1 MSSNWLKLT
10 LGELCAQQGGAIQT
24 GPFGSQLHN
33 SDYKVEGTPVVMPTN
48 IIGSRVVEDGI
59 ARIDK
64 ADVDRLS
71 QHKLRIGDLVFSRR
85 GDVTKNALVR
95 AREVGWLCGTG
106 CLKVRLGDES
116 LASAEFVSYYLQLP
130 AIKEWLIQH
139 AVGATMPNLNTGIL
153 SGVPLILA
161 PADTQIKIV
170 RLLAALDSSI
180 LTLQQQN
187 TSLEAIVQTLFRSWF
202 VNFDPVHA
210 KAAGKEPEVLSTGL
224 AQLFP
229 SELEESELGSIPRAW
244 SITSFGD
251 AFDIKGGGTPNTK
264 ESSYWNNGTHWWA
277 TPKDLSNL
285 TSSVIYQTA
294 FKLTAAGVKKI
305 SSKILPLG
313 TTLMSSRAPV
323 GYLAIAKAPISINQ
337 GFIAIPPTEGLSPSF
352 IVNLLLQKMPEI
364 KANAGGT
371 TFAEIS
377 KSQFRPI
384 KWVRPSKEV
393 LDAFGRIAEPIYATV
408 HANCLTIDAL
418 SSLRDHL
425 LPRLI
430 SGKLRIEDAEASVAA
445 MTLELEAAG

>member
-33 SDYKVEGTPVVMPTN
+33 SDYKVDGTPVVMPTN
-48 IIGSRVVEDGI
+48 IIGSRVAEDGI

-71 QHKLRIGDLVFSRR
+71 QHKLRVGDLVFSRR

-153 SGVPLILA
+153 SAVPLILA
-161 PADTQIKIV
+161 PPGMQIKIV

-187 TSLEAIVQTLFRSWF
+187 TSLEAVVQTLFRSWF
-202 VNFDPVHA
+202 VNFDPVDA
-210 KAAGKEPEVLSTGL
+210 KAAGKEPEAMSAEL
-224 AQLFP
+224 AALFP
-229 SELEESELGSIPRAW
+229 NEFEDHELGAIPKGW
-244 SITSFGD
+244 SIGRIGD
-251 AFDIKGGGTPNTK
+251 IGQNIR
-264 ESSYWNNGTHWWA
+264 E
-277 TPKDLSNL
+277 
-285 TSSVIYQTA
+285 
-294 FKLTAAGVKKI
+294 
-305 SSKILPLG
+305 LG
-313 TTLMSSRAPV
+313 KPTE
-323 GYLAIAKAPISINQ
+323 
-337 GFIAIPPTEGLSPSF
+337 IPPTTPYIGLEH
-352 IVNLLLQKMPEI
+352 MPRRSLSIIEWGS
-364 KANAGGT
+364 A
-371 TFAEIS
+371 
-377 KSQFRPI
+377 
-384 KWVRPSKEV
+384 
-393 LDAFGRIAEPIYATV
+393 ATV
-408 HANCLTIDAL
+408 ESGKFWFKPSDLLFGKLRPYFHKVGIANVKGVCSTDILVIRPKEDNWHAFMVMHLFSKAFIEHATQLSDGARMPRTNWSDTAAYKLAL
-418 SSLRDHL
+418 PPVVLAGRFNKLVQPMFSLMMVNVEKIRLLASLRDHL

-430 SGKLRIEDAEASVAA
+430 SGKLRIEDAEVSVAA
-445 MTLELEAAG
+445 MTLELEVAA